1 MIDIINYSQIKEV
14 VQLQYS
20 FKCSSAVQFLTT
32 ILFPNFFWLMLIDC
46 VALGSDLVYHALDI
60 KSIVDSDLWS
70 GLNTVIQLTLS
81 CKHRLVLAN

>member
-60 KSIVDSDLWS
+60 KSIWS
-70 GLNTVIQLTLS
+70 GLNTIIQLTLS